1 MDSAHRNKG
10 LGSWACSA
18 AGPGPEPQQF
28 LAAAESLGIPGELLI
43 LTLKTEEAG
52 LQQQGGMVAADAG

>member
-10 LGSWACSA
+10 LGSWACST

-28 LAAAESLGIPGELLI
+28 PAAAESLGIPGELLI